1 MRTAAAL
8 YMGSCRLCFYE
19 LCKKCYYSTLFL
31 LRFQKKTYIWSLMI
45 IVFVLGLCGGAAC
58 LWELLFN
65 FNYITDYEI
74 FY

>member
-31 LRFQKKTYIWSLMI
+31 LRFQKKNVHLGLDDYCVRTWLLWRCGVFVGI
-45 IVFVLGLCGGAAC
+45 IV
-58 LWELLFN
+58 
-65 FNYITDYEI
+65 
-74 FY
+74 

>member
-1 MRTAAAL
+1 M
-8 YMGSCRLCFYE
+8 
-19 LCKKCYYSTLFL
+19 
-31 LRFQKKTYIWSLMI
+31 YIWSLMI